1 VQSDYVLDDND
12 GDNDDGDG
20 ASSAGYGGGYGGG
33 GGAAAAGK
41 KPKKPCSSR
50 DRLAEH
56 VKWVDRLVSCRDK
69 LFAELRACD
78 DDSVESHD
86 GTNSNI
92 RQTLQQVSGL

>member
-12 GDNDDGDG
+12 GDDDDG
-20 ASSAGYGGGYGGG
+20 ASSAGYGGGYGGAYG

-50 DRLAEH
+50 DRLAGH
-56 VKWVDRLVSCRDK
+56 VKWVDRLVSCKDK

-78 DDSVESHD
+78 DNSVESPD

-92 RQTLQQVSGL
+92 RETLQQVSGL